1 MMKRIIALGLSLIMA
16 ISMLT
21 GCGSSALEGTDLV
34 PKITYEDKATTSMNP
49 EFGADG
55 FALVSSNDRF
65 ELYIKEKGAGLK
77 VVDKQTGKEWNST
90 ASSFVMSNDFENANP
105 VDPDAYAPED
115 VPVYT
120 VNNKWQ
126 KKMSSMFEIFYTN
139 LSTGYGAV
147 INLSLEELDYSVSY
161 AGIENGIRVTYDI
174 ENASIALAIDFS
186 LSDRGLVVDIPQNC
200 IEEKGD
206 YAITSLKLLPYF
218 ADALDSNDGYFL
230 YPDGSGAIMEFKDTS
245 HYLESELALSIY
257 GEILNYKNTLFV
269 LDEDDPEVMLPVF
282 GANINNNGFIAVFTK
297 GAELGKVKVTP
308 TNAVI
313 PANAIS
319 GEFTFRRTFSDARI
333 SDSGVKMYDEKI
345 IQSNRTIEY
354 MFLDEGKTTYSDMAV
369 AYREYLMNECG
380 IAAKAETDNI
390 PLSLDL
396 FMGIKEEGMFVSSF
410 KTVTTFEQSE
420 IILEEFKAAGIDDI
434 QLQLKGWT
442 KNGYFTDPEMFPV
455 NKSIG
460 GKKGLNNLIEYA
472 HENNISVSLEAN
484 FVEAAEEASGYSQR
498 DDVMYLGNKTI
509 FAKGGLYILSP
520 RKSLVNLNNFLE
532 DAEDFDIDGVSFYSL
547 GQYVPYNYNSD
558 DYVTQEQT
566 VAIWTNMLETAKS
579 DDDNFVSVQ
588 GGNSYVI
595 GKADKITD
603 LTYTDSGY
611 QLTTKSVPF
620 YQVAVHGLTDYTGKA
635 ANLCSDLTKEK
646 LKWIEFGYI
655 PYFELTYSG
664 SEDLMYTDYSLLFS
678 SEYQNWIGDAESIYK
693 EMNANLKDVWNS
705 FIVSHEE
712 VKTDVFKVTYDNG
725 KIVYVNYTDKDVV
738 VDRTTIEALNYV
750 VK

>member
-1 MMKRIIALGLSLIMA
+1 MMKKIIALALSLITA
-16 ISMLT
+16 ASMLT
-21 GCGSSALEGTDLV
+21 GCGSGSFAGADLV
-34 PKITYEDKATTSMNP
+34 PEIEREEKTTTAITP

-55 FALVSSNDRF
+55 FAKVSSNDRF
-65 ELYIKEKGAGLK
+65 ELYIQEKGAAIK
-77 VVDKQTGKEWNST
+77 VVDKETGKEWNST
-90 ASSFVMSNDFENANP
+90 ASSFVMSNDFENPNP
-105 VDPDAYAPED
+105 VEPEKYAPTD
-115 VPVYT
+115 VPEYT
-120 VNNKWQ
+120 INNKWQ
-126 KKMSSMFEIFYTN
+126 KKMTSIFEIFYTN
-139 LSTGYGAV
+139 LKTGYGAV
-147 INLSLEELDYSVSY
+147 INLSLQELDYSVSY

-174 ENASIALAIDFS
+174 ENASIALAVDFS
-186 LSDRGLVVDIPQNC
+186 LSDKGLVVNVPQEC

-218 ADALDSNDGYFL
+218 ADALDSNDGYFF

-245 HYLESELALSIY
+245 HYLESELALNVY

-282 GANINNNGFIAVFTK
+282 GANINNNGFIAVFTE

-345 IQSNRTIEY
+345 IESNRTIEY
-354 MFLDEGKTTYSDMAV
+354 IFLDEGKTTYSDMAV
-369 AYREYLMNECG
+369 AYREYLMNDCG
-380 IAAKAETDNI
+380 VAAKDALDTI

-396 FMGIKEEGMFVSSF
+396 FMGINEEGMFVDSF
-410 KTVTTFEQSE
+410 KTVTTFEQSQS
-420 IILEEFKAAGIDDI
+420 ILEELKAVGVENI

-460 GKKGLNNLIEYA
+460 GKKGLNNLLDYA
-472 HENNISVSLEAN
+472 HENNVQVSLEAN
-484 FVEAAEEASGYSQR
+484 FVEAAEDASGYSQR

-509 FAKGGLYILSP
+509 FNKSGLYILSP
-520 RKSLVNLNNFLE
+520 RASRANLETFME
-532 DAEDFDIDGVSFYSL
+532 DAKDFDIDGVSFYSL
-547 GQYVPYNYNSD
+547 GQYVPYNYNED
-558 DYVTQEQT
+558 DYITQEQT
-566 VAIWTNMLETAKS
+566 VALWSDMLEAAKA
-579 DDDNFVSVQ
+579 DDDKYVSVQ

-603 LTYTDSGY
+603 LTYIDAGY

-620 YQVAVHGLTDYTGKA
+620 YQVAVHGLAEYTGKA
-635 ANLCSDLTKEK
+635 ANICSDLTKEK

-693 EMNANLKDVWNS
+693 EMNENLIDVWNS

-725 KIVYVNYTDKDVV
+725 KVVYVNYTNKDVV

>member
-1 MMKRIIALGLSLIMA
+1 MKKRIIALGLSLIMA
-16 ISMLT
+16 ASVLT
-21 GCGSSALEGTDLV
+21 GCGNGSVADSDLV
-34 PKITYEDKATTSMNP
+34 PEVTFEEKSTTAFEP
-49 EFGADG
+49 EFGEDG
-55 FALVSSNDRF
+55 FAFVNSNDRF
-65 ELYIKEKGAGLK
+65 ELYIQENGAGLK
-77 VVDKQTGKEWNST
+77 VIDKVTKKEWNSS
-90 ASSFVMSNDFENANP
+90 ASSFVMSNDFENPNE
-105 VDPDAYAPED
+105 VDPDKYGPTD
-115 VPVYT
+115 VPEYT
-120 VNNKWQ
+120 INNKWQ
-126 KKMSSMFEIFYTN
+126 KKMTSMFEIFYTN
-139 LSTGYGAV
+139 LETGYGAV
-147 INLSLEELDYSVSY
+147 INLSLQELDYTVSY
-161 AGIENGIRVTYDI
+161 AGIENGIRVTYNI
-174 ENASIALAIDFS
+174 ENASITLALDFT
-186 LSDRGLVVDIPQNC
+186 LSDRGLVVDVPQNC
-200 IEEKGD
+200 IEENGD
-206 YAITSLKLLPYF
+206 YGITSLKLLPYF
-218 ADALDSNDGYFL
+218 ADALDSNDGYFF

-245 HYLESELALSIY
+245 HYQESELALSVY

-282 GANINNNGFIAVFTK
+282 GANVNNNGFVAVFTE

-333 SDSGVKMYDEKI
+333 SDSGVKMYDENI
-345 IQSNRTIEY
+345 IEANRTIEY

-369 AYREYLMNECG
+369 AYRNYLMEDCG
-380 IAAKAETDNI
+380 VTSKVEADSI

-396 FMGIKEEGMFVSSF
+396 FMGINEEGMFVSSF

-420 IILEEFKAAGIDDI
+420 IILQELKDAGIDEI

-460 GKKGLNNLIEYA
+460 GKKGLKSLLTYA
-472 HENNISVSLEAN
+472 HENNVTVSLEAN
-484 FVEAAEEASGYSQR
+484 FIEAAEEASGYSER

-509 FAKGGLYILSP
+509 FNKNGLYILSP
-520 RKSLVNLNNFLE
+520 RASFANLKAFLE

-558 DYVTQEQT
+558 DYITQEQT
-566 VAIWTNMLETAKS
+566 VDIWKSMLETA
-579 DDDNFVSVQ
+579 DAEDDNFVSVQ

-595 GKADKITD
+595 GKVDKITD

-620 YQVAVHGLTDYTGKA
+620 YQVAVHGLTEYTGKA
-635 ANLCSDLTKEK
+635 ANLCSDLDKEK
-646 LKWIEFGYI
+646 LKWVEFGYI

-678 SEYQNWIGDAESIYK
+678 SEYQNWIGDAEAIYK
-693 EMNANLKDVWNS
+693 EMNENLKDVWNA

-712 VKTDVFKVTYDNG
+712 VKNDVFKVTYDNG
-725 KIVYVNYTDKDVV
+725 KVVYVNYTDKNVV
-738 VDRTTIEALNYV
+738 VDRVTVEALNYV